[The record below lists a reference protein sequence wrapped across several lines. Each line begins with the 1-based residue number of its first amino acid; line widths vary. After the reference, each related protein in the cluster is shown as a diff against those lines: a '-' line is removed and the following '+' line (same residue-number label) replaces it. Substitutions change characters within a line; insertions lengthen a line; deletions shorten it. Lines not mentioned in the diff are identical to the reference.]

1 MLSIGTIQLIIS
13 LISEAPGFIS
23 AIQDDITA
31 ISGGTLTEAEAAA
44 KWTQMRTDWLAAT
57 SKWAKA

>member
-44 KWTQMRTDWLAAT
+44 KWTQMNADWQAAKN
-57 SKWAKA
+57 KWTAA